1 MGNRLKLNKYNCLV
15 LVMKKL
21 ICLGLVVA
29 LSGCGEF
36 NELPPQVSNGNGGTV
51 GAGSTYPQ
59 GDKGNWK
66 YRSVSNEDGVFSLSA
81 TIYATNTYIV
91 PQYPNL
97 KQRSWIELEKRK
109 SFDGS
114 ISKRFLIFAPEQVK
128 CTPSCEIR
136 IKFNGNTATYSFL
149 QSSEGVLTPVSA
161 QSSSVLF
168 DKTTRSNSATI
179 YLPIVG
185 LSDEVESEFNLRGYD
200 EDKMK
205 FTDE

>member
-1 MGNRLKLNKYNCLV
+1 
-15 LVMKKL
+15 MKKL
-21 ICLGLVVA
+21 LAVGLA
-29 LSGCGEF
+29 LILSGCGGGYDS
-36 NELPPQVSNGNGGTV
+36 LPPQVSDGNGGTI
-51 GAGSTYPQ
+51 GAGGTFPT
-59 GDKGNWK
+59 DKGDWK

-81 TIYATNTYIV
+81 SIYATNTYTV
-91 PQYPNL
+91 PKYPNL

-114 ISKRFLIFAPEQVK
+114 ISKRFLIFAPEEVK
-128 CTPSCEIR
+128 CVPSCQIR

-149 QSSEGVLTPVSA
+149 QSTEGVLTPINE
-161 QSSSVLF
+161 QSSAELF
-168 DKTTRSNSATI
+168 DKTTQSNRATV